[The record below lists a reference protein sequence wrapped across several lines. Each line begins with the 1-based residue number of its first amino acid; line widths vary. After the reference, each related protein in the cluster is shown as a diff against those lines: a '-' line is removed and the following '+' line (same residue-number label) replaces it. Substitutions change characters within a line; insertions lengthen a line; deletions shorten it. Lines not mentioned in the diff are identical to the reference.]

1 MDAPDPILVAPREM
15 PPLRLRAGFA
25 WTVAGNVVYGAS
37 QWGMLSLIAKLGSG
51 EMLGQ
56 YALALAVA
64 TPVAMLAHLNLR
76 AVLATDMERRHAFHD
91 YLAVR
96 LWTAAAALLATVCLA
111 LMPGTSG
118 PAAIALMGVCLGVE
132 NVSDTY
138 YGLMQRRER
147 MDQIAWSMMAR
158 GALAVAVVGPALWLT
173 HNLIAAL
180 AALALARVVV
190 LVAYDRPR
198 GLAGERVGVA
208 CPPGR
213 FAILR
218 SALPL
223 GVVLMLVS
231 LTVNVPRYAIERYLG
246 TRELGAFA
254 AVASFIAAGGAV
266 VGALG
271 QSAMPRLA
279 ICYSAGDLKRFRE
292 LALKLC
298 ALSLAL
304 GVAGVAGAVVAGRLV
319 LGIAYRPEYAAY
331 SGLLVAVMAAGVP
344 RYVAIILGY
353 VLTSVRSFGPQMPLL
368 LAVTGAAALAS
379 WRLVPA
385 MGLGGAAVAIA
396 VAACVQIAGALLILG
411 RAMRRA

>member
-1 MDAPDPILVAPREM
+1 
-15 PPLRLRAGFA
+15 
-25 WTVAGNVVYGAS
+25 
-37 QWGMLSLIAKLGSG
+37 
-51 EMLGQ
+51 
-56 YALALAVA
+56 
-64 TPVAMLAHLNLR
+64 
-76 AVLATDMERRHAFHD
+76 
-91 YLAVR
+91 
-96 LWTAAAALLATVCLA
+96 
-111 LMPGTSG
+111 
-118 PAAIALMGVCLGVE
+118 
-132 NVSDTY
+132 
-138 YGLMQRRER
+138 
-147 MDQIAWSMMAR
+147 
-158 GALAVAVVGPALWLT
+158 
-173 HNLIAAL
+173 
-180 AALALARVVV
+180 
-190 LVAYDRPR
+190 
-198 GLAGERVGVA
+198 
-208 CPPGR
+208 
-213 FAILR
+213 
-218 SALPL
+218 
-223 GVVLMLVS
+223 
-231 LTVNVPRYAIERYLG
+231 VPRYAIERYLG

>member
-1 MDAPDPILVAPREM
+1 
-15 PPLRLRAGFA
+15 
-25 WTVAGNVVYGAS
+25 
-37 QWGMLSLIAKLGSG
+37 
-51 EMLGQ
+51 
-56 YALALAVA
+56 
-64 TPVAMLAHLNLR
+64 
-76 AVLATDMERRHAFHD
+76 MERRHAFHD

-208 CPPGR
+208 FPPGR
-213 FAILR
+213 LAILR

-223 GVVLMLVS
+223 GVVLMLAS

-304 GVAGVAGAVVAGRLV
+304 GVAGVVGAAVAGRWV

-344 RYVAIILGY
+344 RYLAIMLGY
-353 VLTSVRSFGPQMPLL
+353 VLTSARSFGPQMPLL
-368 LAVTGAAALAS
+368 VAVMTAAALAS

-396 VAACVQIAGALLILG
+396 VAACVQIGGAMLILG